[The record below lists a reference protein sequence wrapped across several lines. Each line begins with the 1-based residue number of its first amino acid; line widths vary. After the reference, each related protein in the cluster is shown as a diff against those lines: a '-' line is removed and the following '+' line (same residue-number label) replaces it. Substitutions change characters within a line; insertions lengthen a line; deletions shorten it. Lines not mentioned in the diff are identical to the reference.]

1 MARRKNTVEE
11 TGQMDPVAFI
21 KAVKNITDEK
31 GISEDVVFEAM
42 DVIRTSEFGGEP
54 DFS

>member
-1 MARRKNTVEE
+1 MEKKPFETVELN
-11 TGQMDPVAFI
+11 V
-21 KAVKNITDEK
+21 
-31 GISEDVVFEAM
+31 VVFETM